1 MTKLFIP
8 LLCFTTLF
16 GCSTKD
22 TELLQAYQPL
32 TAAELTEEENYELCS
47 DSAYSLCNHQFQLK
61 KLGSLMVDTNQA
73 PAPTIGVDIGSESIM
88 GYAHPYHYTASMIRD
103 GRKVHFNSIN
113 FHKVKAIASYSV
125 AEEFQKVI
133 EQTRS
138 YSLEGEIL
146 RFYNAQGKEIA
157 EFINKTPTLL
167 EDEWAGYC
175 SALGTEAEKV
185 VERFQDGLSIGKAK
199 SLVNTEYKI
208 NQEVTASIF
217 EKISSKPFAQWDE
230 IPDELMEDCK
240 INYLPRDIAE
250 IPRFDREKNIL
261 LSKLLN

>member
-1 MTKLFIP
+1 M
-8 LLCFTTLF
+8 
-16 GCSTKD
+16 
-22 TELLQAYQPL
+22 
-32 TAAELTEEENYELCS
+32 
-47 DSAYSLCNHQFQLK
+47 
-61 KLGSLMVDTNQA
+61 
-73 PAPTIGVDIGSESIM
+73 
-88 GYAHPYHYTASMIRD
+88 
-103 GRKVHFNSIN
+103 
-113 FHKVKAIASYSV
+113 IASYSV

-146 RFYNAQGKEIA
+146 RFYNVQGKEIA

-199 SLVNTEYKI
+199 ILVNTEYKI

-230 IPDELMEDCK
+230 IPDELVEGCK
-240 INYLPRDIAE
+240 ISYLPRDIAE

>member
-8 LLCFTTLF
+8 LLCFTTLL

-47 DSAYSLCNHQFQLK
+47 DSAYSLCNHLFQLK

-113 FHKVKAIASYSV
+113 FHKVKAIVLLRNFKKSLNKH
-125 AEEFQKVI
+125 EVI
-133 EQTRS
+133 ALKER
-138 YSLEGEIL
+138 YFIFIMRKEKKSL
-146 RFYNAQGKEIA
+146 N
-157 EFINKTPTLL
+157 
-167 EDEWAGYC
+167 
-175 SALGTEAEKV
+175 
-185 VERFQDGLSIGKAK
+185 LSIKRP
-199 SLVNTEYKI
+199 L
-208 NQEVTASIF
+208 
-217 EKISSKPFAQWDE
+217 
-230 IPDELMEDCK
+230 
-240 INYLPRDIAE
+240 YLKMNGQDIVALWALR
-250 IPRFDREKNIL
+250 PK
-261 LSKLLN
+261 KLLKDFRMA